1 MRTLITDIFN
11 FELPFTEYDII
22 SLLFYMGWLTIKE
35 EEEGEGNFIFK
46 MPNKVIEELY
56 YDYFVAISEQ
66 ETKLNRNYVTIH
78 KSLSELS
85 KNNNPHPFLDLIKAL
100 IDKQLS
106 MRDAL
111 NFDEKH
117 LKMLLIPYLSLS
129 TTHYVASE
137 PEWEN
142 QYPDIVLLKRPNVTT
157 KYNFIFELKYVKKS
171 NKNKKEKDSEEKTLN
186 KIIEEARTQ
195 LKGYLETDDAKRLE
209 SLKAWLLILVGRE
222 WHLIEEIV

>member
-1 MRTLITDIFN
+1 
-11 FELPFTEYDII
+11 
-22 SLLFYMGWLTIKE
+22 MGWLTIKE
-35 EEEGEGNFIFK
+35 ADEGENNFIFK
-46 MPNKVIEELY
+46 MPNRVIEELY

-66 ETKLNRNYVTIH
+66 ETQLNRSFVTIH

-106 MRDAL
+106 TRDAL

-129 TTHYVASE
+129 STHYVDSE
-137 PEWEN
+137 PEWQN

-157 KYNFIFELKYVKKS
+157 KYNFIFELKYIKKAD
-171 NKNKKEKDSEEKTLN
+171 KNKKEKGTQEHTLN
-186 KIIEEARTQ
+186 KIIEEARKQ
-195 LKGYLETDDAKRLE
+195 LTGYLKTDNAKRLPN
-209 SLKAWLLILVGRE
+209 LKAWLLILVGRE
-222 WHLIEEIV
+222 WHLIEEIPMP